1 MKIADNCCKDGFYY
15 AEKAALGNAIRAAR
29 IKIGDLQN
37 AARETKRGGT
47 EKTRGELLRAE
58 SFCLAQ
64 SCRCLDPKALD
75 ETLVRNLPQ
84 MLGEPASG
92 AALEPIEET

>member
-29 IKIGDLQN
+29 IKIGVLQN

-58 SFCLAQ
+58 
-64 SCRCLDPKALD
+64 R
-75 ETLVRNLPQ
+75 ELVDLENSLNAPLRK
-84 MLGEPASG
+84 ESG
-92 AALEPIEET
+92 AE

>member
-15 AEKAALGNAIRAAR
+15 AEKASLGNSIRAAR

-58 SFCLAQ
+58 RELVDLENSLN
-64 SCRCLDPKALD
+64 ALLRK
-75 ETLVRNLPQ
+75 E
-84 MLGEPASG
+84 SG
-92 AALEPIEET
+92 AE